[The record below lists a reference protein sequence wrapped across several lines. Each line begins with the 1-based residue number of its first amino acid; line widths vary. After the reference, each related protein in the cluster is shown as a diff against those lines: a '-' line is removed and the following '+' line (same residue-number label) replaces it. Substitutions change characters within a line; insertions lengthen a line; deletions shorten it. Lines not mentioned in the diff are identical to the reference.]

1 MAQSG
6 IAVPAFH
13 AGYTTPNSEA
23 LMRLLSALFAGV
35 TLALLAAAA
44 ADAAE
49 IKIMAPRAV
58 WTVLNVAG
66 PEFERATGHKLDISV
81 DLAADVVRRVK
92 AGEAFDLA
100 VAAPTQ
106 IDGLV
111 KDGKLIADTRTDL
124 TRSGIGV
131 EVRKGAPKPDIGT
144 VEAFKRAMLDAK
156 SIGYLKTGT
165 SGQMVAAMLAR
176 IGLTEAI
183 KSKVTLPETDIVSEM
198 VADGKIEIG
207 MVNIAQVLT
216 TPGVDLVGPLPP
228 ELQSYIVFSAGV
240 SANSKAPDAARD
252 LIKFLKSPAAT
263 AVMKAQGMEPG

>member
-1 MAQSG
+1 MRRPS
-6 IAVPAFH
+6 AF
-13 AGYTTPNSEA
+13 
-23 LMRLLSALFAGV
+23 FAGV
-35 TLALLAAAA
+35 TLALLAATGAN
-44 ADAAE
+44 AAE

-66 PEFERATGHKLDISV
+66 PDFEHATGNKLNVSV

-92 AGEAFDLA
+92 ADEAFDLA
-100 VAAPTQ
+100 VAAPGQ

-124 TRSGIGV
+124 TRAGIGV

-144 VEAFKRAMLDAK
+144 VDAFKRAMLDAK

-176 IGLTEAI
+176 IGLTDAI

-198 VADGKIEIG
+198 VAEGKIEIG
-207 MVNIAQVLT
+207 MVNISQVLT

-228 ELQSYIVFSAGV
+228 DLQSYIVFSGGV
-240 SANSKAPDAARD
+240 STNSKVPDAVRD
-252 LIKFLKSPAAT
+252 LIKFLKSPAVI
-263 AVMKAQGMEPG
+263 AVMKAQGLEPG

>member
-1 MAQSG
+1 
-6 IAVPAFH
+6 
-13 AGYTTPNSEA
+13 
-23 LMRLLSALFAGV
+23 MRMLSALFTGA
-35 TLALLAAAA
+35 TLALLAAPT

-49 IKIMAPRAV
+49 IKILAPRAI

-66 PEFERATGHKLDISV
+66 PEFEHATGHKLNVSV
-81 DLAADVVRRVK
+81 DLAAVVVQRVN

-100 VAAPTQ
+100 VAAPAQ

-124 TRSGIGV
+124 TRSGIGI
-131 EVRKGAPKPDIGT
+131 EVRKGAPKPDIST

-156 SIGYLKTGT
+156 SIGYLKIGT
-165 SGQMVAAMLAR
+165 SGQMVAAMLDR

-183 KSKVTLPETDIVSEM
+183 KSKVTLPETDVVSEM
-198 VADGKIEIG
+198 VAEGKIEIG
-207 MVNIAQVLT
+207 MVNISQILT

-240 SANSKAPDAARD
+240 STSSKAPDAVRD
-252 LIKFLKSPAAT
+252 LLKFLKSPAAL
-263 AVMKAQGMEPG
+263 AVLKAQGMEPG

>member
-1 MAQSG
+1 
-6 IAVPAFH
+6 
-13 AGYTTPNSEA
+13 
-23 LMRLLSALFAGV
+23 MRRHSALFAGV
-35 TLALLAAAA
+35 TFALLAATGAN
-44 ADAAE
+44 AAE

-66 PEFERATGHKLDISV
+66 PDFERATGNKLNVSV
-81 DLAADVVRRVK
+81 DLAADVVRRVN

-100 VAAPTQ
+100 VAAPGQ

-124 TRSGIGV
+124 TRAGIGV
-131 EVRKGAPKPDIGT
+131 EVRKGAPKPDIST
-144 VEAFKRAMLDAK
+144 ADAFKRAMLDAK

-183 KSKVTLPETDIVSEM
+183 KSKVTLPDTDIVSEM
-198 VADGKIEIG
+198 VAEGKIEIG
-207 MVNIAQVLT
+207 MVNISQVLT

-240 SANSKAPDAARD
+240 SASSKPPDAVRD
-252 LIKFLKSPAAT
+252 LIKFLKSPAAV

>member
-1 MAQSG
+1 
-6 IAVPAFH
+6 
-13 AGYTTPNSEA
+13 
-23 LMRLLSALFAGV
+23 MRRNSALFAGV
-35 TLALLAAAA
+35 ALALLAATAA
-44 ADAAE
+44 NAAE

-66 PEFERATGHKLDISV
+66 PDFERATGNKLNVSV
-81 DLAADVVRRVK
+81 DLAADVVRRVN

-100 VAAPTQ
+100 VAAPAQ

-124 TRSGIGV
+124 TRAGIGV

-144 VEAFKRAMLDAK
+144 VDAFKRAMLDAK

-183 KSKVTLPETDIVSEM
+183 KSKVTLPDDIVSEM

-207 MVNIAQVLT
+207 MVNISQVLT

-240 SANSKAPDAARD
+240 SAGSKAPDAARD
-252 LIKFLKSPAAT
+252 LIKFLKSPAAV